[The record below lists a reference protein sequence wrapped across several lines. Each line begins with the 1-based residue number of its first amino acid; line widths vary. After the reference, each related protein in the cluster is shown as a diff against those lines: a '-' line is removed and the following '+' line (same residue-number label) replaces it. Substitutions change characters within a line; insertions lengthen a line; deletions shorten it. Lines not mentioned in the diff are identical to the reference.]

1 VCVYYQI
8 SVCVCAHTHT
18 HTRAEECNY
27 QLLITNQLL
36 IVFVTH
42 RLCLVLLLALCALLL
57 ALVWHCA
64 APLACCLVLLLAL
77 VSVTMYTMKVYRYYP
92 VTSDE

>member
-1 VCVYYQI
+1 MGRLTRHDTFASHSGKY
-8 SVCVCAHTHT
+8 THT

-27 QLLITNQLL
+27 QLLLITNQLL

-42 RLCLVLLLALCALLL
+42 RLCLL
-57 ALVWHCA
+57 
-64 APLACCLVLLLAL
+64 LLLAL

-92 VTSDE
+92 VTSDD